1 MWVILPHHLS
11 PCELGGHT
19 AEKEKKKWAEHSVGV
34 NAVPYREYL

>member
-19 AEKEKKKWAEHSVGV
+19 AEKEKKWAEHSVGV